1 MGEAA
6 AFFDLD
12 GTLVHGTVVDHLL
25 FFAAREPTLPA
36 KLRRL
41 GLLARDG
48 SKLARLERLDRRGFN
63 EAFYRCFE
71 GISQDRLVVLGGDLA
86 AHMLSRLLYR
96 GARELVS
103 SEAAQGRRG
112 VLLTGALD
120 VVARP
125 LAEALGLELASN
137 RLAFE
142 AGRCTGELLPPV
154 LAGPGKAIWMR
165 TFAAREGVDLESSS
179 AFADDSADLPMLSAV
194 GHPVAVNADPSLAAT
209 ARSHGWRSVTLRAP
223 RGGGLLD
230 RALDASFALLGD
242 IEERMR

>member
-1 MGEAA
+1 MGEGA

-12 GTLVHGTVVDHLL
+12 GTLTQGTVVDHLL

-41 GLLARDG
+41 GLLARDAPR
-48 SKLARLERLDRRGFN
+48 LTRLEGLDRRGFN

-71 GISQDRLVVLGGDLA
+71 GISQDRLVVIGADLA
-86 AHMLSRLLYR
+86 AQMLSRRLYR
-96 GARELVS
+96 GARELVRE
-103 SEAAQGRRG
+103 EAQQGRRC

-125 LAEALGLELASN
+125 IADALGLELACN
-137 RLAFE
+137 RLATE

-154 LAGPGKAIWMR
+154 LAGPGKALWMR
-165 TFAAREGVDLESSS
+165 GFAAQAGVDLEQSS
-179 AFADDSADLPMLSAV
+179 AYADDGADLPMLSAV
-194 GHPVAVNADPSLAAT
+194 GHPVAVNPDPSLDAT
-209 ARSHGWRSVTLRAP
+209 ARSHGWRVVKLQAP
-223 RGGGLLD
+223 RGSGLLD

-242 IEERMR
+242 IEDRMR